1 MLASTKF
8 ARLASKLPYVVSS
21 QARHWRSAAQAL
33 AVVRRR
39 EGVTR
44 TELASRLG
52 LRSGPISD
60 LVKRLVGAELM
71 RELPAEQDGPGR
83 PTTTLH
89 ASPSGPVAL
98 VLDLRHGDWRL
109 GACDLDGTV
118 AITESGGHDG
128 TSPERL
134 LETLGER
141 LARLATAYGDR
152 VVGAG
157 IAVPGVVVDDRL
169 SVTMLGWPDVDTAPL
184 TSALEQPV
192 LLGNDATMAAV
203 AEARLH
209 PVGVDPLLH
218 IVVEVGVGGGLIA
231 DGRPAPSAH
240 GLHGEFGHLPFG
252 DPATRCP
259 CGAKGCWT
267 TSFDVAEIARRTG
280 VDAPADPRSWLHRLY
295 SHPDESAAIRG
306 VMTSLAADLGR
317 GIAGLINALDPAMV
331 TLGGLANLVRFAS
344 VGAFY
349 DAVNTGLMT
358 AHRARPPQIVEAIAG
373 DDATLIGMGLSV
385 FDRVLDAELLARW
398 ASRGS
403 RAA

>member
-1 MLASTKF
+1 M
-8 ARLASKLPYVVSS
+8 
-21 QARHWRSAAQAL
+21 
-33 AVVRRR
+33 VRRR
-39 EGVTR
+39 KGLTR
-44 TELASRLG
+44 TELAGMLG
-52 LRSGPISD
+52 SRSGPISD
-60 LVKRLVGAELM
+60 LVKRLVEAELM
-71 RELPAEQDGPGR
+71 RESPAEQAGPGR

-109 GACDLDGTV
+109 GACDLDGSV
-118 AITESGGHDG
+118 AIKGTGGHDG

-134 LETLGER
+134 LDALGDK

-157 IAVPGVVVDDRL
+157 VAVPGVAVDDRL
-169 SVTMLGWPDVDTAPL
+169 SMTMLGWPDVDTAPL
-184 TSALEQPV
+184 TSALERPV

-203 AEARLH
+203 AETRMH
-209 PVGVDPLLH
+209 PVGVNPLLH
-218 IVVEVGVGGGLIA
+218 IVVEAGVGGALIA

-252 DPATRCP
+252 DPAMRCP
-259 CGAKGCWT
+259 CGARGCWT
-267 TSFDVAEIARRTG
+267 TSFDVAELARRTG
-280 VDAPADPRSWLHRLY
+280 VGAPADPRSWLHRLY
-295 SHPDESAAIRG
+295 SCPDESAAIRD

-317 GIAGLINALDPAMV
+317 GIAGLINALDPALV
-331 TLGGLANLVRFAS
+331 TLGGMANLVRFAS

-349 DAVNTGLMT
+349 DAVNAGLMT
-358 AHRARPPQIVEAIAG
+358 THRARPPRIVEAVAG
-373 DDATLIGMGLSV
+373 DDATMIGTGLSV
-385 FDRVLDAELLARW
+385 FDQVLDAELLAQW